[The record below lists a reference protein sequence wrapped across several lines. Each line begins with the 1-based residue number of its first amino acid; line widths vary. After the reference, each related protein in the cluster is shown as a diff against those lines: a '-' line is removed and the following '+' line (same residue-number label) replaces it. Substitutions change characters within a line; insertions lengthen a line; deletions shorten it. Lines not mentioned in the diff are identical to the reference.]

1 MFFVVKQ
8 KTAYE
13 LRISDWSSDVC
24 SSDLHERFIPE
35 VARRLADPMFTKDL
49 HISKYALSE
58 FVRRQERLLV
68 DICNSLD
75 DDSKAAL
82 AMIYMRNGR
91 LESPIQMTESENTA
105 LERMNSDLG
114 RITLALQAIVGS
126 LVVHFPI
133 NPVAFW
139 PYN

>member
-1 MFFVVKQ
+1 MKLGRQPKEFKAAIKGLLQGV
-8 KTAYE
+8 A
-13 LRISDWSSDVC
+13 D
-24 SSDLHERFIPE
+24 HERFIPE

-75 DDSKAAL
+75 DDSKAEL

-91 LESPIQMTESENTA
+91 HESPIQLTESEKTE
-105 LERMNSDLG
+105 LESMNRDHG
-114 RITLALQAIVGS
+114 HITLDLQA
-126 LVVHFPI
+126 LVDRLEVHVTI
-133 NPVAFW
+133 SQIAKRT
-139 PYN
+139 

>member
-1 MFFVVKQ
+1 M
-8 KTAYE
+8 E
-13 LRISDWSSDVC
+13 LGRQPKEFKSAIKGLLQGVAD
-24 SSDLHERFIPE
+24 HERFIPE

-68 DICNSLD
+68 DICTSLD

-91 LESPIQMTESENTA
+91 LESLIQLPESENTA
-105 LERMNSDLG
+105 WERMTSDLG
-114 RITLALQAIVGS
+114 CITLALQA
-126 LVVHFPI
+126 LQDR
-133 NPVAFW
+133 
-139 PYN
+139 